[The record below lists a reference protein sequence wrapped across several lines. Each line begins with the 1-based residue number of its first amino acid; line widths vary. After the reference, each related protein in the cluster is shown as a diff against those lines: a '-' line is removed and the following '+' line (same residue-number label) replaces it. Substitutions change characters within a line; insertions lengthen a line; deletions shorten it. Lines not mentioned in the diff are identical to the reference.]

1 MPNVTFQKTDSN
13 AVLSRINKGVLHN
26 DVYATNHSMA
36 FFQNPN
42 AYATKSIFPTVPV
55 SLPVGKYAI
64 FTKGDL
70 ARVNVALKPQFGKVQ
85 PFQVSTKDGLYSVDV
100 YQAIIGLD
108 LIEQTK
114 VDRSGVPGASNVK
127 RSRTRILNDQF
138 AMHQDILFADKF
150 FKKGA
155 WTEEWSGVDATASAG
170 SNEFVKFGNAN
181 FEPIKFFDDLKTDM
195 LKKTRRTPNKLLLG
209 IEAYKALRENP
220 NLIDRINGS
229 SSKAS
234 PAILNRADL
243 AKLLEIDEIHVF
255 GASYNA
261 APFGQEDDMR
271 FIADPTAAL
280 LCYAPNSPAIDEP
293 SAGYTY
299 TWDMLGNGQ
308 FAPMFVNQ
316 GMPGTHSEELEGLL
330 ATSHKKTCDEL
341 GVFLKDCV

>member
-1 MPNVTFQKTDSN
+1 MPNVTFQKTDTN
-13 AVLSRINKGVLHN
+13 AVLSRINKGILHN
-26 DVYATNHSMA
+26 DVFATNYSMA

-42 AYATKSIFPTVPV
+42 AYASKSIFPTVPV

-64 FTKGDL
+64 FSKGDL
-70 ARVNVALKPQFGKVQ
+70 ARVNVAPKPQFGKVQ
-85 PFQVSTKDGLYSVDV
+85 PFQVSTDYDVYSVDV

-114 VDRSGVPGASNVK
+114 VDRSGVPGSSNVK

-150 FKKGA
+150 FKAGA
-155 WTEEWSGVDATASAG
+155 WENEWTGLDASASDD
-170 SNEFVKFGNAN
+170 SNEFLKFGNAN
-181 FEPIKFFDDLKTDM
+181 FEPIKFFDKLKTDM
-195 LKKTRRTPNKLLLG
+195 LKQTRRTPNKLLLG
-209 IEAYKALRENP
+209 IEAYNALRENP

-234 PAILNRADL
+234 PAILNHADL
-243 AKLLEIDEIHVF
+243 CRLLDIEQIHVF
-255 GASYNA
+255 GATYNA
-261 APFGQEDDMR
+261 APFGQPDDMR

-308 FAPMFVNQ
+308 YAPMFVNQ

-341 GVFLKDCV
+341 GIFLKDCV